1 MAHGL
6 SPLVKREIECKPS
19 TMPSSGSG
27 SNSPVTAKSVTLSGA
42 TKMGSRRIFT
52 PQFKLQVLDSY
63 RKDHDCKG
71 NQRATAR
78 KYGIHRRQIQKWLQ
92 CESNLRTCVMQ
103 GGAAGARGGSA
114 TSAIRDYAEA
124 SVVPSLDIG
133 RHSVVTLG
141 FSSSTSAPYAGNT
154 DTNHDS
160 SSSSVSNSP
169 VPTIAPVTPP
179 MYSQHIIPYGM
190 PPSSSFV
197 PYHREIRL
205 EEPIDLSMAHRVRNE
220 PSDARVP
227 AVKCEWR
234 HDDTNPA
241 TLTSVSSPPPV
252 DLSCRNKRKFSTC
265 CSSVASSSSSTSSSP
280 SPNAVTPPKVVKL
293 FKPYLDSDG
302 EDEAS
307 SACDD
312 VGDFKKSPTATND
325 PIIWSHHPCLSPLL
339 YENNNIYAYD
349 YNFYP
354 SPPYHNMAA
363 QCAPP
368 PPTYGDYMFSSW
380 SPVDGAYSSG
390 SESGEWSSP
399 HVSTQHSYSVDFK
412 LKAIE
417 TYYHQDVSC
426 RADQCGAHGRYAK
439 SHQQMDKWLK
449 QEDDLRQ

>member
-6 SPLVKREIECKPS
+6 SPLIKREIECKPS
-19 TMPSSGSG
+19 TVPSSGSTG
-27 SNSPVTAKSVTLSGA
+27 SNSPAAAKSVTLNGS

-92 CESNLRTCVMQ
+92 CESNLRSSVMQ
-103 GGAAGARGGSA
+103 GGAGGARGASA
-114 TSAIRDYAEA
+114 TAVIRDYAEA

-141 FSSSTSAPYAGNT
+141 FSNSTTAPYTANP
-154 DTNHDS
+154 DTHHDS

-169 VPTIAPVTPP
+169 VPNIAPVTPP
-179 MYSQHIIPYGM
+179 VMYPQHPMPYTM
-190 PPSSSFV
+190 PQTNNFSS
-197 PYHREIRL
+197 YHHEIRH
-205 EEPIDLSMAHRVRNE
+205 EGPIDLSLAHRVRNE

-234 HDDTNPA
+234 QEEITPM
-241 TLTSVSSPPPV
+241 TPSSVSSPPPV
-252 DLSCRNKRKFSTC
+252 DLSCRNKRKLSTS

-307 SACDD
+307 SAYDD

-325 PIIWSHHPCLSPLL
+325 PIIWSNHPCSSPLL
-339 YENNNIYAYD
+339 YENNNVYAYD

-363 QCAPP
+363 ACAA
-368 PPTYGDYMFSSW
+368 PPTYGDYIFSSW

-390 SESGEWSSP
+390 SESGEWP
-399 HVSTQHSYSVDFK
+399 AHHMNAQPYSVDFK

-417 TYYHQDVSC
+417 TYYHDVSC
-426 RADQCGAHGRYAK
+426 RADQCAVPPKFGVPQR
-439 SHQQMDKWLK
+439 QVDKWLQ

>member
-6 SPLVKREIECKPS
+6 SPLIKREIECKPS

-27 SNSPVTAKSVTLSGA
+27 STSPAAAKSVTLSGA

-92 CESNLRTCVMQ
+92 CESNLRSSVMQ
-103 GGAAGARGGSA
+103 GGAGGARGGSA
-114 TSAIRDYAEA
+114 TAVIRDYAEA
-124 SVVPSLDIG
+124 SVVPSLDIS

-141 FSSSTSAPYAGNT
+141 FSSSTSVPYAPP
-154 DTNHDS
+154 DAHHES

-169 VPTIAPVTPP
+169 VPLMAPVTPP
-179 MYSQHIIPYGM
+179 AMYPPMMPYAM
-190 PPSSSFV
+190 STSF
-197 PYHREIRL
+197 HREMRP
-205 EEPIDLSMAHRVRNE
+205 EGPIDLSMAHRARNE
-220 PSDARVP
+220 PTDARVP

-234 HDDTNPA
+234 QEEAILRTHSA
-241 TLTSVSSPPPV
+241 VSSPPPV
-252 DLSCRNKRKFSTC
+252 DLSCRNKRKLSTC
-265 CSSVASSSSSTSSSP
+265 CSSGASCSSSTSSSP

-312 VGDFKKSPTATND
+312 VGDFKKSPTTTND
-325 PIIWSHHPCLSPLL
+325 PIIWSHHPCSSPLL
-339 YENNNIYAYD
+339 YENNNVFAYD

-363 QCAPP
+363 ACAPP
-368 PPTYGDYMFSSW
+368 PAPYGDYMYSSW

-390 SESGEWSSP
+390 SESGEWPAP
-399 HVSTQHSYSVDFK
+399 HLGVQPYNVDFK

-417 TYYHQDVSC
+417 TYYPDVAC
-426 RADQCGAHGRYAK
+426 RSEQCIQVPPKYAM
-439 SHQQMDKWLK
+439 SHHADKWLK
-449 QEDDLRQ
+449 QEQ